1 MIEPLLQFARHN
13 YNLLV
18 VLAGASLLGIG
29 AGIIGAFAVL
39 RKRALTGDALSHA
52 ALPGL
57 CIAFLILRERN
68 LVALLLGALA
78 SGVIGIAIISA
89 LGRWTR
95 VRGDAAIGTVLT
107 VFFGLGVVLLKVI
120 QNLPGVG
127 SRAGLNSFIF
137 GKTAGMTQADVYVIL
152 AAAVACLVLIVVLYK
167 EFQLVSFD
175 AEFANSLG
183 WPVYGIDLLLMSLVA
198 AAVVIGL
205 PSVGVI
211 LVSALLIMPGAAAR
225 FWTDR
230 LGTLLIIAG
239 GFGFAMGFGGTLL
252 SARFSNLPTGPIIVL
267 TGTAI
272 FAASL
277 LFGWRRGALAR
288 LLAHLR
294 FQADWNE
301 RRFLTIAFEI
311 MEASEFRRR
320 KVRLTQIWAKGS
332 WEPRH
337 LRRAY
342 HSALSAGLIRNVRK
356 WMFEFTPTGWQ
367 HAVEL
372 ARGKRLWQ
380 AFLTEYPEQAG
391 SVVNLASASV
401 DEFVPPAT
409 VAELTEKLQSEG
421 RWPREEALA

>member
-1 MIEPLLQFARHN
+1 MNDWLQFARLN

-29 AGIIGAFAVL
+29 AGVIGAFAVL

-68 LVALLLGALA
+68 LIALLLGALA

-95 VRGDAAIGTVLT
+95 VKGDAAIGTVLT
-107 VFFGLGVVLLKVI
+107 VFFGLGVVLLRII
-120 QNLPGVG
+120 QNLPGEG
-127 SRAGLNSFIF
+127 GRAGLNSYIF
-137 GKTAGMTQADVYVIL
+137 GKTAGMTQGDVYVIL
-152 AAAVACLVLIVVLYK
+152 AAAAVCLAAIALFYK

-175 AEFANSLG
+175 AEFAGALG
-183 WPVYGIDLLLMSLVA
+183 WPVYGVDLVLMSLVA

-211 LVSALLIMPGAAAR
+211 LISALLIMPGAAAR

-230 LGTLLIIAG
+230 LGTLLVVAG
-239 GFGFAMGFGGTLL
+239 SFGFLMGFAGTLL
-252 SARFSNLPTGPIIVL
+252 SAQFDRLPTGPIIVL

-272 FAASL
+272 FGTSL

-294 FQADWNE
+294 FQRQWHE
-301 RRFLTIAFEI
+301 RQLLRTIFDELESTAP
-311 MEASEFRRR
+311 ARRYVTR
-320 KVRLTQIWAKGS
+320 DDLLA
-332 WEPRH
+332 
-337 LRRAY
+337 RRAWTPPQLGGMLAEAAQD
-342 HSALSAGLIRNVRK
+342 HLL
-356 WMFEFTPTGWQ
+356 FEKSGQISLTAEGAKA
-367 HAVEL
+367 AVEI
-372 ARGKRLWQ
+372 ARGQRLWQ
-380 AFLTEYPEQAG
+380 EFLTEYPEQAG
-391 SVVNLASASV
+391 SVVNLASVSV
-401 DEFVPPAT
+401 ADFVPPQT
-409 VAELTEKLQSEG
+409 VAELTQKLAAKG
-421 RWPREEALA
+421 RWPSEEALA